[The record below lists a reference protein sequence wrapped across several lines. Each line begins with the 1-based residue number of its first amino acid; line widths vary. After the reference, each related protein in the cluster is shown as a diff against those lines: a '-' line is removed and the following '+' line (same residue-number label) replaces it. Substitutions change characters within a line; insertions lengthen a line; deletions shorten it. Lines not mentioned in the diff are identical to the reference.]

1 MSTRLARVAL
11 AALLVAFVS
20 GCGNQQNASSPLAVS
35 ASTPDATIKKSVDL
49 MKQGDVAG
57 LLQNAL
63 PPADFAK
70 LKADWGKDANE
81 KPITDEDR
89 QKFQE
94 TMTKLTAPDADKAIY
109 AEIEPQLKQ
118 FDAQYQ
124 QQLPMYVAMGSGWLQ
139 GMVQQNKDLSDSD
152 KQQAVAAINALAAWV
167 QKTHFTDA
175 ESIKKVLAIVTKAA
189 RDLNLKT
196 LDEARALTFD
206 QSMQKAHVF
215 VLALKDAL
223 AVYGFSIDQTL
234 DSIKPEVAAN
244 DGKTAKVKV
253 SYTLLGTPLAAE
265 TEMVNIDSRWYGK
278 QTIDKLRERQ
288 QEVAAPADASAP
300 PATSEPPPKN

>member
-265 TEMVNIDSRWYGK
+265 TEMVNIDNRWYGK
-278 QTIDKLRERQ
+278 QTIEKLRERQ

>member
-152 KQQAVAAINALAAWV
+152 KQQAIATINALAAWV

-265 TEMVNIDSRWYGK
+265 TEMVNIDNRWYGK

>member
-265 TEMVNIDSRWYGK
+265 TEMVNIDNRWYGK